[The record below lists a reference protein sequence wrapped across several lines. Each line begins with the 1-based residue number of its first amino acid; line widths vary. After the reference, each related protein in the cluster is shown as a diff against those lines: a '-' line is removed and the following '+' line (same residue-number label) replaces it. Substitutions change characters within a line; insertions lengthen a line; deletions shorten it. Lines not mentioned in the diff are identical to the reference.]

1 MLPGGPELPQ
11 NNQKPLSDWLVV
23 SDIDGTLN
31 SKLRRLPP
39 VNYQAIDR
47 FVNTLGG
54 TFTLASGR
62 GVASMRK
69 HYLKLPINNT
79 PAIVLNGAGIYD
91 YANEKMIC
99 FESLS
104 DGAKQLALDVLERFP
119 LLEAEIAAKDYIY
132 LVRARIF
139 SPLFVA
145 ADKLPHKRVAA
156 LSEITDPEWGK
167 LVFMGPSAVIS
178 KAVKYIHAKR
188 FEDAC
193 FLSTSI
199 FSYEMMP
206 RNTHKGTAV
215 LKLAQMLG
223 IHQKHT
229 AAIGD
234 YFNDYDMLQ
243 AVALPAVCKQAP
255 QKMHDIAKFH
265 AVHCNKGSIADLL
278 QYIEQNYS
286 IKSED

>member
-1 MLPGGPELPQ
+1 MPY
-11 NNQKPLSDWLVV
+11 NSSKPLSQWLVV

-31 SKLRRLPP
+31 SKLRRLPQ
-39 VNYQAIDR
+39 VNYRAIDR

-91 YANEKMIC
+91 YAAEKMLR
-99 FESLS
+99 FESLC
-104 DGAKQLALDVLERFP
+104 DHAKELAFDVLERFP
-119 LLEAEIAAKDYIY
+119 LLEAEIAAKDFIY
-132 LVRARIF
+132 LVRARVF
-139 SPLFVA
+139 APLFVA
-145 ADKLPHKRVAA
+145 ADKLPHKRVAS
-156 LSEITDPEWGK
+156 LSEIPDPEWGK
-167 LVFMGPSAVIS
+167 LVFMGPSATIS
-178 KAVKYIHAKR
+178 KAVKYIQAQQ

-193 FLSTSI
+193 FLSTSV

-206 RNTHKGTAV
+206 RNTHKGTAL
-215 LKLAQMLG
+215 LKLADMLG
-223 IHQKHT
+223 KQQKHT

-255 QKMHDIAKFH
+255 QKMHDIAKYH

-286 IKSED
+286 IKSEG

>member
-1 MLPGGPELPQ
+1 MQQKPD
-11 NNQKPLSDWLVV
+11 KPLSQWLVV

-31 SKLRRLPP
+31 SKLRRLPE
-39 VNYQAIDR
+39 VNYRAIDR

-79 PAIVLNGAGIYD
+79 PAIVLNGSGIYD
-91 YANEKMIC
+91 YGAEKMLS
-99 FESLS
+99 FSSLS
-104 DGAKQLALDVLERFP
+104 NPAKELALDVLERFP
-119 LLEAEIAAKDYIY
+119 MLEAEIAAKDFIY
-132 LVRARIF
+132 LVRARFF

-145 ADKLPHKRVAA
+145 ADKLPHKRVTS
-156 LSEITDPEWGK
+156 LSEIPDPEWGK
-167 LVFMGPSAVIS
+167 LVFMGPSATIS
-178 KAVKYIHAKR
+178 KAVNYIQNQQFK
-188 FEDAC
+188 DAC
-193 FLSTSI
+193 FLSTSV

-215 LKLAQMLG
+215 LKLAEMLG
-223 IHQKHT
+223 KQQKYT

-234 YFNDYDMLQ
+234 YYNDYDMLQ
-243 AVALPAVCKQAP
+243 TVALPAVCKQAP
-255 QKMHDIAKFH
+255 RKMHEIAKFH

-278 QYIEQNYS
+278 KYIEQNYS